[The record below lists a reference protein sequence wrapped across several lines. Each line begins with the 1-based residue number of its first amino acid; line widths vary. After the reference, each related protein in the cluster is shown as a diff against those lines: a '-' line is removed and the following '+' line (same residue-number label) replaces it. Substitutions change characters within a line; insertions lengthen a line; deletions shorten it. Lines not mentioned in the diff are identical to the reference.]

1 MRRILKYVII
11 DIVKNKIVVFYTIL
25 IALFAWSAFGLED
38 NASKGLLT
46 LLNIILFVV
55 PLFSVLF
62 STIYIYNSSEFVEL
76 LVSQPIKR
84 NKIWNSLFAG
94 LSISLSVSF
103 LIGAGIP
110 LLVYAEPRKAVM
122 MIVVGVFVTLIFIS
136 LAFFSSIL
144 SRDKA
149 RGIGYSILLWLY
161 FALLFDG
168 LVLFLMFQLSDY
180 PIEKMMVMIS
190 ALSPIDL
197 SRILMLLELD
207 VSAMLGYTGAIFKQ
221 FFGTS
226 LGLVLTFFLLL
237 LWIVVPFGISLRKF
251 RVKDL

>member
-1 MRRILKYVII
+1 
-11 DIVKNKIVVFYTIL
+11 
-25 IALFAWSAFGLED
+25 
-38 NASKGLLT
+38 
-46 LLNIILFVV
+46 
-55 PLFSVLF
+55 
-62 STIYIYNSSEFVEL
+62 

-84 NKIWNSLFAG
+84 NIIWNSLFAG
-94 LSISLSVSF
+94 LSVSLSVSF

-110 LLVYAEPRKAVM
+110 LLVYSEPRKALM
-122 MIVVGVFVTLIFIS
+122 MIVVGIFITLIFIS

-149 RGIGYSILLWLY
+149 RGIGYSILMWLY

-237 LWIVVPFGISLRKF
+237 LWIIVPFVISLRKF
-251 RVKDL
+251 RIKDL